1 MPATSLLIS
10 HHQMRIAQDKGDVR
24 QLCRD
29 IPEIRKWYG
38 AWWLLSGEGW
48 LRITDSHLADRLNRI
63 KMRLDT
69 AEEARV
75 GHVRGEDSGP
85 QAGEAPPEEAWPAW

>member
-10 HHQMRIAQDKGDVR
+10 HHEMRIAQDKGNVR

-38 AWWLLSGEGW
+38 AWWLLCGEGW
-48 LRITDSHLADRLNRI
+48 LRITDSYLADRLNRI

-69 AEEARV
+69 AEETRACRD
-75 GHVRGEDSGP
+75 RREDGP
-85 QAGEAPPEEAWPAW
+85 LAGEAPPEESWPAW